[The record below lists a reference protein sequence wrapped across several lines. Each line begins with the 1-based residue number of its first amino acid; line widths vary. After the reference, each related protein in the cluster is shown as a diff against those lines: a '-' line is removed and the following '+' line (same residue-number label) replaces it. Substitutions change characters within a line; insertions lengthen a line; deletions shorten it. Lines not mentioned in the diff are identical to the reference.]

1 MVYSHI
7 AGLNSSGPQPFWHQG
22 SVSRKTIFPW
32 IRGGLEMIQVHYIY
46 CILYLY
52 YYYTVIYNEIITQLT
67 NTESEGVPS
76 LFSCNQMVELRRQ
89 CEQRGTA
96 INADE
101 ASLAHPSLTSC
112 SAAWFLTDHG
122 LVLGFADPCSTEK
135 VSFPYIQWK
144 TQGEDPGCVTRD
156 CSLDTEAPHGA
167 ELMRLSCFPFL
178 VNVIHYAF
186 PKISKII

>member
-1 MVYSHI
+1 M
-7 AGLNSSGPQPFWHQG
+7 AMREMRSGCKYRW
-22 SVSRKTIFPW
+22 KT
-32 IRGGLEMIQVHYIY
+32 G
-46 CILYLY
+46 
-52 YYYTVIYNEIITQLT
+52 
-67 NTESEGVPS
+67 
-76 LFSCNQMVELRRQ
+76 
-89 CEQRGTA
+89 
-96 INADE
+96 E
-101 ASLAHPSLTSC
+101 ASLFASC